1 MLGIVLLGLGLVTED
16 GWRVWLDV
24 GAVDLDWS
32 CVTWCWRICQSWSE
46 CWFGWEMSG
55 VAVGGAGAGDGEG
68 TGARMELG
76 LLTVDGG

>member
-32 CVTWCWRICQSWSE
+32 RVTWCWRIVRV
-46 CWFGWEMSG
+46 G
-55 VAVGGAGAGDGEG
+55 VSAGLGG
-68 TGARMELG
+68 R
-76 LLTVDGG
+76 